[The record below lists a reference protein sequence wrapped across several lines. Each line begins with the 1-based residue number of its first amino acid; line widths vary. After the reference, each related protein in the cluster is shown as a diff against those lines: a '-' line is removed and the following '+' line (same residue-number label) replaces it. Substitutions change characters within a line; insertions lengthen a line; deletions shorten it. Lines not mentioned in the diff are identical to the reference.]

1 MKAHNNKCLVLNAD
15 YSLLRIV
22 DYKKAMLWHLKYSD
36 TDYGVEIIDFY
47 EDDYI
52 IGTNNT
58 YPIPAVA
65 KIKKYFNMTNFN
77 VSFSK
82 KNIFIR
88 DDYTCQYC
96 GLKKTLNELTY
107 DHVIP
112 KSKWKKELGSATSWT
127 NITTACISCNRKK
140 GGRTPQQANM
150 PMLSIP
156 HKPVKNSKYLPVMFH
171 LSKIDREVP
180 KEWKTYIPENCIYAE
195 QLTCP

>member
-22 DYKKAMLWHLKYSD
+22 DQRKAMSWYLKYSD

-47 EDDYI
+47 DDFI
-52 IGTNNT
+52 MGTNGRV
-58 YPIPAVA
+58 YPVPAVA
-65 KIKKYFNMTNFN
+65 KIKKYFKMTNFN

-88 DDYTCQYC
+88 DEYTCQYC
-96 GLKKTLNELTY
+96 GLRKSLNELTY

-112 KSKWKKELGSATSWT
+112 KSKWKKEYGCATSWT
-127 NITTACISCNRKK
+127 NITTACIGCNRKK

-150 PMLSIP
+150 PILSTP
-156 HKPVKNSKYLPVMFH
+156 HKPTKNSKYLPVMFH
-171 LSKIDREVP
+171 LSRIEREVP
-180 KEWKTYIPENCIYAE
+180 KEWKVYIPENIYA
-195 QLTCP
+195 QQFACS